1 MFETK
6 FVISNNSMFEAYD
19 LGDGNFVQVG
29 AMLKCEP
36 EDVFDTKFDSHYTYV
51 VRRLQK
57 GTPLSNY
64 KSSKYYNE
72 YVHRLKKE
80 HPEYII

>member
-1 MFETK
+1 MKTH
-6 FVISNNSMFEAYD
+6 FVISQNAVHEAYD

-29 AMLKCEP
+29 AIFKCEL
-36 EDVFDTKFDSHYTYV
+36 ENVFETKFDAHYAYV
-51 VRRLQK
+51 VNRLQK

-64 KSSKYYNE
+64 KSSKFYNE
-72 YVHRLKKE
+72 YIARLKIE